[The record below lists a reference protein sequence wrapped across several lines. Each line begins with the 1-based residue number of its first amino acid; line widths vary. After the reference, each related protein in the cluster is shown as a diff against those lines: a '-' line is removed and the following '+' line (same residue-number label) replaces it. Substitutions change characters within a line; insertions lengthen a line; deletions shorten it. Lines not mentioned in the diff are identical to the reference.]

1 MVSRQAQVDAVVREG
16 RPRRSP
22 DLRKPIKVFDFFSGC
37 GGASAG
43 LREAG
48 LEIAL
53 GLDNDVE
60 AARTFGANFAEAE
73 FVCAD
78 IEAVPEESF
87 DEIVGLWED
96 HPLLFNACAPCQL
109 FSRQRRGDAARDDRR
124 LGLLNDVLRFVGRHR
139 PELVLAENVPGLRDG
154 SVGRGIFLQFTRALT
169 ELGYHTDHSVVRSQD
184 YGVPQR
190 RARLMLLASRLGP
203 VEPPVRTHGPGTEQP
218 SYATVADWIRD
229 LPEISAGESHSLVP
243 NHRAARLSPLN
254 LQRIRAT
261 PPGGGWRNL
270 PPHLLPDSRKSG
282 FTGFTDVYGR
292 LRWDSPAPALT
303 TRCISYSNGRFG
315 HPEQDRA
322 ISVRE
327 AACLQTFPL
336 DFVFVGNL
344 NSQAR
349 QVGNAVPALLAQ
361 QFGEHIARH
370 LTNALSD
377 AGSRSAP
384 SATVANG
391 RAPETGLVHA

>member
-1 MVSRQAQVDAVVREG
+1 MALDKG
-16 RPRRSP
+16 RRRLR

-43 LREAG
+43 LRAAG

-53 GLDNDVE
+53 GLDNDPD
-60 AARTFGANFAEAE
+60 AARTFAANFSEAD

-78 IEAVPEESF
+78 IEDVPEESL
-87 DEIVGLWED
+87 DSIVGRLQD

-109 FSRQRRGDAARDDRR
+109 FSRQRRGGTASNDRR
-124 LGLLNDVLRFVGRHR
+124 AELIEDVLRFVQRHR
-139 PELVLAENVPGLRDG
+139 PDIILAENVPGLRDG
-154 SVGRGIFLQFTRALT
+154 SAGRQIFLRFTRML
-169 ELGYHTDHSVVRSQD
+169 ERLGYHTNHGVVCARD

-190 RARLMLLASRLGP
+190 RERLVLLASLFDKI
-203 VEPPVRTHGPGTEQP
+203 EPPARTHGPDTGRP
-218 SYATVADWIRD
+218 SYACVADWIRD
-229 LPEISAGESHSLVP
+229 LPEISAGESCPLVP
-243 NHRAARLSPLN
+243 NHRAAHLSSLN
-254 LQRIRAT
+254 MRRIRAT
-261 PPGGGWRNL
+261 PPGGGWKDL
-270 PPHLLPDSRKSG
+270 PSRLLPDSRKSG
-282 FTGFTDVYGR
+282 FAGFTDVYGR

-327 AACLQTFPL
+327 AACLQTFPR
-336 DFVFVGNL
+336 DFIFVGNL

-361 QFGEHIARH
+361 RFGEQIMSHLANIAVD
-370 LTNALSD
+370 LET
-377 AGSRSAP
+377 RSATSP
-384 SATVANG
+384 S
-391 RAPETGLVHA
+391 LVGGHGAEAGGEYA

>member
-1 MVSRQAQVDAVVREG
+1 MTVAG
-16 RPRRSP
+16 RSGRSP

-37 GGASAG
+37 GGSSAG
-43 LREAG
+43 LRAAG
-48 LEIAL
+48 LDIVL
-53 GLDNDVE
+53 GLDNDLD
-60 AARTFGANFAEAE
+60 AGRTFKANFAEAE

-78 IEAVPEESF
+78 IEDVPEESF
-87 DEIVGLWED
+87 DGIVSRWED
-96 HPLLFNACAPCQL
+96 HPLLFNACAPCQP
-109 FSRQRRGDAARDDRR
+109 FSQQRRGEAASDDRR
-124 LGLLNDVLRFVGRHR
+124 LDLLNDFLRFVRRHR
-139 PELVLAENVPGLRDG
+139 PEMIFAENVPGLRDG
-154 SVGRGIFLQFTRALT
+154 STGREIFLRFTRMLK
-169 ELGYHTDHSVVRSQD
+169 ELGYHTNHGVVRSQD

-190 RARLMLLASRLGP
+190 RARLVLLASLFGRVDAP
-203 VEPPVRTHGPGTEQP
+203 ARTHGPGTKRP

-229 LPEISAGESHSLVP
+229 LPEISAGESHPLVP
-243 NHRAARLSPLN
+243 NHRAAGLSSLN

-270 PPHLLPDSRKSG
+270 PPRLLPDSRKSG
-282 FTGFTDVYGR
+282 FAGFTDVYGR
-292 LRWDSPAPALT
+292 LRWNSPAPALT

-336 DFVFVGNL
+336 DFVFTGNL

-361 QFGEHIARH
+361 QFGERIVSH
-370 LTNALSD
+370 LAGIVRDVGIRPDASRIMANGFVSE
-377 AGSRSAP
+377 AGSKH
-384 SATVANG
+384 G
-391 RAPETGLVHA
+391 